1 MVATT
6 TRSRP
11 GSPHRR
17 PRDSA
22 DGQIIGALLIIGG
35 IGWFVHQVGLVQ
47 LSVATTLSAL
57 LITLGIGL
65 VVTARRSGG
74 AALVVVGVLLT
85 VVLASASAVDTRLLQ
100 RGFGERTFSP
110 NVAADLRERYQLGA
124 GSLTLDLTDVPAE
137 ALHGK
142 TIDVEVGM
150 GELVVL
156 VPPPAETAIKVRAEA
171 RAGEVDIVGDLRS
184 NGDGGVNFVRRFTDP
199 TVPEGTRPLT
209 LDLDVGLG
217 SIQVVRASR

>member
-6 TRSRP
+6 TRTPP
-11 GSPHRR
+11 GHRR
-17 PRDSA
+17 RGRDSA
-22 DGQIIGALLIIGG
+22 DGQILGALLIIGG
-35 IGWFVHQVGLVQ
+35 IGWFVHQVGLVR
-47 LSVATTLSAL
+47 LSLATTLSAL

-74 AALVVVGVLLT
+74 AALVFVGVLLT

-100 RGFGERTFSP
+100 RGFGERTFTPTS
-110 NVAADLRERYQLGA
+110 ADDIEARYQLGA
-124 GSLTLDLTDVPAE
+124 GSLTLDLTDVPADD
-137 ALHGK
+137 LHGK

-156 VPPPAETAIKVRAEA
+156 VPGSQETPIKVRAEA
-171 RAGEVDIVGDLRS
+171 RAGEVDLIGS
-184 NGDGGVNFVRRFTDP
+184 STSADGGVNFVRRYEDP
-199 TVPEGTRPLT
+199 PPPEGSEFLN

-217 SIQVVRASR
+217 SIQVVRAGL

>member
-17 PRDSA
+17 RRDSA
-22 DGQIIGALLIIGG
+22 DGQIIGALLVIGG

-74 AALVVVGVLLT
+74 AALVVVGLMLT

-100 RGFGERTFSP
+100 RGFGERTFTP
-110 NVAADLRERYQLGA
+110 VAATDVRDRYQLGA
-124 GSLTLDLTDVPAE
+124 GSLTLDLTDVDAS
-137 ALHGK
+137 ALHGQR
-142 TIDVEVGM
+142 IDVEVGM
-150 GELVVL
+150 GELVVF
-156 VPPPAETAIKVRAEA
+156 VPSADETAIVVRAEA
-171 RAGEVDIVGDLRS
+171 KAGEVDLIGQRS
-184 NGDGGVNFVRRFTDP
+184 SADGGVNFVRTFTDP
-199 TVPEGTRPLT
+199 TVPDGPAPLT

-217 SIQVVRASR
+217 SIQVVRARL